1 MSADRRRT
9 RRLRI
14 CVLSV
19 VILALVAGAAGA
31 GVRVL
36 LADDVINACRSK
48 STGTLRVPAAGAFC
62 KGDEQPLQWNVR
74 GVAGPA
80 GPAGAAG
87 PTGAPGAAGAV
98 GPAGP
103 RGQTGATGPQ
113 GPAGPVSVDAL
124 AGTTC
129 TTAAGSVGTLGV
141 RTDPSGAVTL
151 SCRAQVDPDAAP
163 GLIVNEI
170 DYDQVGTDTTGF
182 VELFNA
188 GRGTADLGGLALVLV
203 DGETAA
209 EYDTIPLSGAVL
221 AGAFRVVPV
230 DADNGA
236 PDGVALFDTV
246 DQVVLDAL
254 SYEGAI
260 EHALIGSFA
269 YSLVEGTPLPA
280 SVSDSDV
287 VTGSL
292 ARLPSG
298 SDTDDAAADWSFTR
312 RPTPGDMNLAG

>member
-1 MSADRRRT
+1 MSVERRSA

-14 CVLSV
+14 GILAL

-36 LADDVINACRSK
+36 LADEVINACRSK
-48 STGTLRVPAAGAFC
+48 TTGALRVPTAGATC
-62 KGDEQPLQWNVR
+62 KSDEQALQWNVR
-74 GVAGPA
+74 GVAGPVGPTGVAGPA
-80 GPAGAAG
+80 GPAGA
-87 PTGAPGAAGAV
+87 PGAI

-113 GPAGPVSVDAL
+113 GPPGPVSVDTL

-141 RTDPSGAVTL
+141 RTEPSGAVTL
-151 SCRAQVDPDAAP
+151 SCSAQVDPNAAP

-170 DYDQVGTDTTGF
+170 DYDQVGADTTGF

-188 GRGTADLGGLALVLV
+188 GRGTADLGGIALVLV
-203 DGETAA
+203 DGDTAA

-221 AGAFRVVPV
+221 AGEFRVVPV
-230 DADNGA
+230 DADNGS
-236 PDGVALFDTV
+236 PDGVALYDTV
-246 DQVVLDAL
+246 DHVVLDAL

-269 YSLVEGTPLPA
+269 YSLVEGTPLAA
-280 SVSDSDV
+280 SVADSDV

-298 SDTDDAAADWSFTR
+298 SDTDDAATDWSFTR
-312 RPTPGDMNLAG
+312 RPTPGDVNLAG

>member
-1 MSADRRRT
+1 MSAERRA
-9 RRLRI
+9 LRI
-14 CVLSV
+14 GVLSAAA
-19 VILALVAGAAGA
+19 LALAVGAAGA
-31 GVRVL
+31 GVRL
-36 LADDVINACRSK
+36 MLADEVINACRSK
-48 STGTLRVPAAGAFC
+48 TSGALRVPAAGLSC
-62 KGDEQPLQWNVR
+62 KTDEQPLQWNVR
-74 GVAGPA
+74 GVAGPP
-80 GPAGAAG
+80 GPAGVSGAAG
-87 PTGAPGAAGAV
+87 PEGPA

-103 RGQTGATGPQ
+103 RGLTGAIGPQ
-113 GPAGPVSVDAL
+113 GPPGPVSVDTL

-129 TTAAGSVGTLGV
+129 TTAAGSVGTLRV
-141 RTDPSGAVTL
+141 HTDPSGAVTL
-151 SCRAQVDPDAAP
+151 SCRAQVDPNATP
-163 GLIVNEI
+163 QLIVNEI
-170 DYDQVGTDTTGF
+170 DYDQVGPDTAGF

-221 AGAFRVVPV
+221 PGQFRVVPV
-230 DADNGA
+230 DADDGA

-260 EHALIGSFA
+260 EQARIGSFA
-269 YSLVEGTPLPA
+269 YSLVEGTPLSPA
-280 SVSDSDV
+280 IADSDT

-298 SDTDDAAADWSFTR
+298 SDTDDAAADWAFTR

>member
-1 MSADRRRT
+1 MSAER

-14 CVLSV
+14 AVLSFAT
-19 VILALVAGAAGA
+19 LALAAGAAGA
-31 GVRVL
+31 GVRAL
-36 LADDVINACRSK
+36 LADDVISACRSTT
-48 STGTLRVPAAGAFC
+48 SGALRVPAAGGSCRA
-62 KGDEQPLQWNVR
+62 DEQALRWNVR
-74 GVAGPA
+74 GP
-80 GPAGAAG
+80 
-87 PTGAPGAAGAV
+87 
-98 GPAGP
+98 
-103 RGQTGATGPQ
+103 TGATGQQ
-113 GPAGPVSVDAL
+113 GPPGPVSVDAL

-151 SCRAQVDPDAAP
+151 SCRAQVDPEAVP

-170 DYDQVGTDTTGF
+170 DYDQVGPDTAGF

-221 AGAFRVVPV
+221 PGAFRVVPV

-246 DQVVLDAL
+246 DEVVLDAL

-260 EHALIGSFA
+260 GRALIGSSA
-269 YSLVEGTPLPA
+269 YSLVEGTPLPPTVA
-280 SVSDSDV
+280 DSDV

-292 ARLPSG
+292 ARFPSG
-298 SDTDDAAADWSFTR
+298 SDTNDAATDWGFTR

>member
-1 MSADRRRT
+1 MSVEPRRA

-14 CVLSV
+14 GALSL

-31 GVRVL
+31 GVRSL
-36 LADDVINACRSK
+36 LGEEVINACRSK
-48 STGTLRVPAAGAFC
+48 STGALRVPTSGASC
-62 KGDEQPLQWNVR
+62 KSDEQALQWNVR

-80 GPAGAAG
+80 GPMGVAGPAGA
-87 PTGAPGAAGAV
+87 TGAPGSTGQ
-98 GPAGP
+98 AGP
-103 RGQTGATGPQ
+103 RGPTGATGPQ
-113 GPAGPVSVDAL
+113 GPAGPVSVDTL
-124 AGTTC
+124 NGTTC

-141 RTDPSGAVTL
+141 RTDPSGAVTF
-151 SCRAQVDPDAAP
+151 SCRAQVDPEAAP

-170 DYDQVGTDTTGF
+170 DYDQIGTDTTGF

-203 DGETAA
+203 DGGTAA

-221 AGAFRVVPV
+221 AGEFRIVPV
-230 DADNGA
+230 DADNGS

-246 DQVVLDAL
+246 DEVVLDAL

-269 YSLVEGTPLPA
+269 YSLVEGTALPA
-280 SVSDSDV
+280 SVADSDV

-298 SDTDDAAADWSFTR
+298 SDTDDAATDWSFTS
-312 RPTPGDMNLAG
+312 RPTPGDVNLAG